1 MYLNTHA
8 GNSDASQKPHVLE
21 RKDTG
26 RTEWTFGLA
35 TVIKQENIIFFFF
48 LHFNKFAFVSSHDT
62 RLVGRERFLF
72 YFFTLAVLTQ
82 PRLIQCSGFMHAHVH
97 S

>member
-8 GNSDASQKPHVLE
+8 GNSDASQKPLVLE

-48 LHFNKFAFVSSHDT
+48 YILISLHSCHHMT
-62 RLVGRERFLF
+62 PGLLVENVF
-72 YFFTLAVLTQ
+72 YFTFLLW
-82 PRLIQCSGFMHAHVH
+82 LF
-97 S
+97 